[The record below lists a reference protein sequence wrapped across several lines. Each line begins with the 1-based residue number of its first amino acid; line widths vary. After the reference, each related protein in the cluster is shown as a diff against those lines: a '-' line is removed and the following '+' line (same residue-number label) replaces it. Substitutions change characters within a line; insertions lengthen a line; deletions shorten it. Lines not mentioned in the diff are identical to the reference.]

1 MIDIEINVKDME
13 AIVHVGNKLP
23 PAKRE
28 KITKEEFKEYMVEL
42 SGNNIDVMRKVSKLF
57 KPISYTFTNV
67 KG

>member
-1 MIDIEINVKDME
+1 ME

-28 KITKEEFKEYMVEL
+28 KITKEEFKEYIHEL
-42 SGNNIDVMRKVSKLF
+42 AGSDIEMLRKVSKLF

>member
-42 SGNNIDVMRKVSKLF
+42 SGVNIDVMRKVSKLF
-57 KPISYTFTNV
+57 KPTKYLFKDV
-67 KG
+67 G